1 MSAKVNL
8 PKRVLS
14 QSEVEQHRDHLESLK
29 AEGKPAP
36 NGFYNPPNEMAD
48 QTRKAAMRRTERILQ
63 ADPHNVGLSAVDRNR
78 LERKAAELKERLV
91 SMMVPK
97 SHIDQKASGD
107 PAFRR
112 AVNQVVQKEMSPLF
126 GQMAQEWKK
135 IQRLLHPDD
144 PSESNLETIRPERA

>member
-1 MSAKVNL
+1 MSAKVQL

-14 QSEVEQHRDHLESLK
+14 QSEVEQHHARVEALR
-29 AEGKPAP
+29 AEGKPPP
-36 NGFYNPPNEMAD
+36 NGFYNPPNQMAD
-48 QTRKAAMRRTERILQ
+48 QTRQAAIRRSEKILE
-63 ADPHNVGLSAVDRNR
+63 ADPHNIGLSAVEKNR
-78 LERKAAELKERLV
+78 LERRAAELKARLV

-107 PAFRR
+107 PAFRK
-112 AVNQVVQKEMSPLF
+112 AVNHVVKSEMSPQF
-126 GQMAQEWKK
+126 SQMAQEWKK